1 MWAQR
6 DDFFSTI
13 IHDDLKQRTTPI
25 TQPTLVTF
33 VPFVFKK

>member
-6 DDFFSTI
+6 DDFFLTI
-13 IHDDLKQRTTPI
+13 IHDDLKQRTI
-25 TQPTLVTF
+25 LIAQPALVTF